1 MLSQRFFFVLPL
13 AACALAL
20 VLSGCAAA
28 PLAQMAVT
36 QMAARPACQ
45 TAYACQPSAAAGSM
59 GDVSKGFGD
68 SFHKLT
74 SLVSDSQEVPA
85 AASPAA
91 K

>member
-1 MLSQRFFFVLPL
+1 MLFQHFSPAVPV

-20 VLSGCAAA
+20 GLAGCVAA

-36 QMAARPACQ
+36 QMAPKPCVSGA
-45 TAYACQPSAAAGSM
+45 ACQPAAAGSF
-59 GDVSKGFGD
+59 GDISRGVGD

-74 SLVSDSQEVPA
+74 SLVSDSQP
-85 AASPAA
+85 ASPQTPAPP